1 MIYSFIKLK
10 EDRKRAVAEMRRQ
23 MFEDGA
29 KIKVERPPE
38 IMRDPGML
46 DAQGYSHEEF
56 FEMITDKDQLNIC
69 TLLKV

>member
-1 MIYSFIKLK
+1 
-10 EDRKRAVAEMRRQ
+10 MRRQ